1 MSIYTPKTLD
11 QAKEIATLISDAPR
25 DCVRLHAAFGA
36 HFGGDMALAQ
46 NNAYML
52 KGKPSLNADAMAG
65 IVRRSGVCSF
75 MVITSWDNTTTAP
88 ISVLATMSPRAS
100 FTPSPIRCR
109 WRRRRASLA
118 TATGNRCPCRCSA
131 LAPSLSCS
139 APSTLTLCQ
148 ASTAPMSSL
157 TT

>member
-65 IVRRSGVCSF
+65 IVRRSGVCGY
-75 MVITSWDNTTTAP
+75 MVITSWDNEHCTYECTRTDEPESIKHTFTYTMQMAQRAGPHSQPQLAADAHADAP
-88 ISVLATMSPRAS
+88 RSLPHPHAS
-100 FTPSPIRCR
+100 RHIP
-109 WRRRRASLA
+109 
-118 TATGNRCPCRCSA
+118 
-131 LAPSLSCS
+131 
-139 APSTLTLCQ
+139 
-148 ASTAPMSSL
+148 
-157 TT
+157 